1 MRPELY
7 ARITEKLVFKRLSYD
22 VQLEIAQL
30 LLAEEVDFLR
40 TKGHCIEPAVR
51 CLPFLVRH
59 GFHPRLG
66 ARPMRDAV
74 ERLIGDVVAANLL
87 RHGAASGRLVVDEA
101 VNALRI
107 EHRE

>member
-1 MRPELY
+1 
-7 ARITEKLVFKRLSYD
+7 
-22 VQLEIAQL
+22 
-30 LLAEEVDFLR
+30 
-40 TKGHCIEPAVR
+40 
-51 CLPFLVRH
+51 
-59 GFHPRLG
+59 
-66 ARPMRDAV
+66 MRDAV